1 MAARKEEGEEYFTRI
16 MQYVHEPS
24 RRCTQELIIKRAFD
38 LKPPNETSWDVD
50 RFLQANRDKIVN
62 RKHKNAIFPP
72 TGKVQLDTLDISL
85 LSILILNAC
94 SLKHDLVTSLNLVI
108 EIRNKISHPERFS
121 LTPAEYD
128 LFKERCDR
136 FIESSLNFI
145 EDDTL
150 STEVRQDV
158 AAIEKPI
165 PSEII
170 KAYNVSKREQVC
182 KIMELQGEFEEF
194 KEAYRRDIQENKE
207 HKTETTCTILVK
219 HCDNEKEKQM
229 SRAVVNLFNKGL
241 DCSCENCQN
250 VVEAVEAMRTTD
262 YGPVSNGKVA
272 CIQLDIHCRNLRELR
287 KLFDDVISGKIQDLI
302 KPLES
307 ALRKDFNTPELE
319 LELIID
325 RVDFWR
331 CIYETGEI
339 IERILENDSSIGNV
353 EGQTDPDPVRD
364 ENTAQ
369 PDKDELDSG
378 LEHENNDDDPSMED
392 YIEAPTPS
400 TGETF
405 EATSASELQ
414 KQMLQRGTHSG
425 HLIDGGS
432 DIENLKDLNIRPE
445 RMTLVKDITGEINR
459 SDEESEEENSICS
472 DYESSDAEKEEHMA
486 FSQPD
491 LTDLM
496 MKKRSAEKESQ
507 AYNKWTVDLE
517 KAAQLNVTDHDT
529 VRDISSCAHV
539 QRNLSSRAK
548 EKETENPNAKIVSD
562 QLRQMIQEQEDD
574 PRAIVFVK
582 ARATCRA
589 LAEYIDRDLRDMGV
603 RASPL
608 HGQQTRGADQGMT
621 ESVQTETVEKF
632 REGHYNVMVCTSVG
646 TEGIDVPDCNIV
658 VNYNYSGDEITKIQM
673 KGRSRNKGA
682 THVIVGG
689 DKQVEQEMVN
699 AYKANLM
706 YKAMDEFKRLNP
718 KTIGYKVA
726 IYQREEMQKHRY
738 KMEYEKANKSKMSED
753 DLEIL
758 CRRCNTKVCHV
769 SDIRKLGH
777 DHLVLDKSFAN
788 RFTTKPHI
796 TPKKYDGI
804 EKKSKMICKK
814 CPMDWGIVAE
824 RDGVDLWIL
833 KIQCFKFRNM
843 RSADVSAY
851 KKWIE
856 VPYAVPEMT
865 LEDIPKFFGTVDEVA

>member
-1 MAARKEEGEEYFTRI
+1 MALEEKLE
-16 MQYVHEPS
+16 
-24 RRCTQELIIKRAFD
+24 
-38 LKPPNETSWDVD
+38 
-50 RFLQANRDKIVN
+50 
-62 RKHKNAIFPP
+62 
-72 TGKVQLDTLDISL
+72 
-85 LSILILNAC
+85 
-94 SLKHDLVTSLNLVI
+94 
-108 EIRNKISHPERFS
+108 
-121 LTPAEYD
+121 
-128 LFKERCDR
+128 
-136 FIESSLNFI
+136 
-145 EDDTL
+145 
-150 STEVRQDV
+150 
-158 AAIEKPI
+158 
-165 PSEII
+165 
-170 KAYNVSKREQVC
+170 
-182 KIMELQGEFEEF
+182 EFE
-194 KEAYRRDIQENKE
+194 EAYRRKIKGDNE

-229 SRAVVNLFNKGL
+229 SRAVVNLFNKGP

-262 YGPVSNGKVA
+262 YG
-272 CIQLDIHCRNLRELR
+272 
-287 KLFDDVISGKIQDLI
+287 
-302 KPLES
+302 
-307 ALRKDFNTPELE
+307 
-319 LELIID
+319 
-325 RVDFWR
+325 
-331 CIYETGEI
+331 EI
-339 IERILENDSSIGNV
+339 IERMLENDSSIGNV

-378 LEHENNDDDPSMED
+378 LEHENNDDDPSFCKSMED

-445 RMTLVKDITGEINR
+445 RMTLVKDITAPKKVVFMARTGVLIKQHADRFKRYLPQYQIVGLTASIGIGPSRTVEEAVDYILHLCAKLDTPILSTVERCKANLIKWINIPKT
-459 SDEESEEENSICS
+459 D
-472 DYESSDAEKEEHMA
+472 MA

-496 MKKRSAEKESQ
+496 MKKRPAEKESQ

-529 VRDISSCAHV
+529 ARDISSCAHV

-548 EKETENPNAKIVSD
+548 EKETENPNVKIVSD
-562 QLRQMIQEQEDD
+562 QLRQMIQEQKDD

-608 HGQQTRGADQGMT
+608 HGQQTRGADQ
-621 ESVQTETVEKF
+621 
-632 REGHYNVMVCTSVG
+632 
-646 TEGIDVPDCNIV
+646 
-658 VNYNYSGDEITKIQM
+658 
-673 KGRSRNKGA
+673 GRSRNKGA

-758 CRRCNTKVCHV
+758 CRRCNTK
-769 SDIRKLGH
+769 
-777 DHLVLDKSFAN
+777 
-788 RFTTKPHI
+788 TK
-796 TPKKYDGI
+796 
-804 EKKSKMICKK
+804 
-814 CPMDWGIVAE
+814 
-824 RDGVDLWIL
+824 
-833 KIQCFKFRNM
+833 
-843 RSADVSAY
+843 
-851 KKWIE
+851 
-856 VPYAVPEMT
+856 
-865 LEDIPKFFGTVDEVA
+865 